1 MFCEKKDIQKK
12 LRAIAASTAG
22 SRADAKDLYQELMIH
37 MWRIERQH
45 PGNTES
51 WYLKNCSFFGRD
63 LLRKGKS
70 IDSKK
75 RAGVTR
81 CSFDQRNE
89 DGQVMV
95 EPVEPGDFRSE
106 LILKETLRQ
115 LGQKLTTVQNRI
127 LSHML
132 DGYTV
137 SEIAR
142 MFGKSHQYIAKE
154 RKKLARTAQKEL
166 L

>member
-1 MFCEKKDIQKK
+1 MLCENKDVQKK
-12 LRAIAASTAG
+12 LRSIAANTAG
-22 SRADAKDLYQELMIH
+22 TRFDAKDLYQEMMIH
-37 MWRIERQH
+37 MWQIESQS
-45 PGNTES
+45 PGNTDS

-75 RAGVTR
+75 RDGVTR
-81 CSFDQRNE
+81 CSFDQSNQ

-95 EPVEPGDFRSE
+95 EPVESYDFRDE
-106 LILKETLRQ
+106 LILKDTLRQ
-115 LGQKLTTVQNRI
+115 FGQKLTAVQNRI
-127 LSHML
+127 LGHML
-132 DGYTV
+132 DGHTV

-154 RKKLARTAQKEL
+154 RKKLAQTAHKEFM
-166 L
+166 